1 MKLIGITGPTGAG
14 KTTALGALKELG
26 VQIIDADAV
35 YHRLLAE
42 SAPLRQALTDRFGTE
57 ILDGAGGLDR
67 KRLGAVVFADPA
79 ALEALNAITGPFI
92 RAELDRLCAQAEQ
105 AGKHAAIDAIG
116 LVESGI
122 GERCHAAV
130 AVLAPQDVRILRIME
145 REGISY
151 DYARSRVESQKGED
165 FFRAHC
171 SHVLVNDGAKT
182 PAEFRGEAL
191 ALFRRL
197 LAE

>member
-122 GERCHAAV
+122 GV
-130 AVLAPQDVRILRIME
+130 ALVMEFACNQDTLCLRPLEPEIESGCLLVWKKNLTLSPATQRFIEYVKEYLTEMGKE
-145 REGISY
+145 DMKKRE
-151 DYARSRVESQKGED
+151 K
-165 FFRAHC
+165 
-171 SHVLVNDGAKT
+171 
-182 PAEFRGEAL
+182 
-191 ALFRRL
+191 
-197 LAE
+197 

>member
-67 KRLGAVVFADPA
+67 KRLGA
-79 ALEALNAITGPFI
+79 ALNAITGPFI

-130 AVLAPQDVRILRIME
+130 AVLAPQDVRIRRIME

-151 DYARSRVESQKGED
+151 DYARSRVEAQKGED

>member
-92 RAELDRLCAQAEQ
+92 RAELDRLW
-105 AGKHAAIDAIG
+105 
-116 LVESGI
+116 
-122 GERCHAAV
+122 AAV
-130 AVLAPQDVRILRIME
+130 AEME
-145 REGISY
+145 QADCLDSFTCGYRLGVQLTVEGL
-151 DYARSRVESQKGED
+151 
-165 FFRAHC
+165 H
-171 SHVLVNDGAKT
+171 GA
-182 PAEFRGEAL
+182 EAG
-191 ALFRRL
+191 AAGSNPPR
-197 LAE
+197 